1 MKEALTQLNALI
13 AETDYWKLK
22 SEAENLQ
29 TTYNY
34 MLQYAAQGME
44 DPEQGKLY
52 RQIVRKAYELTDQL
66 EFLGKYRKA
75 YGQFADKMR
84 QMHQS
89 GQHRS
94 YQELCQCLEDFSED
108 IRLSQ
113 LATKDDKQL
122 FEKQQEIRKKHEKNL
137 DELFDRIWTSTFWS
151 EEEISGVRQISESLL
166 VETNDLAVV
175 VSAVTLNLLQLF
187 DPAKFQFLLTVYRQR
202 TESLITQRAL
212 TGILLAAYYHE
223 ERLSMYPELTAALS
237 MLSELPQAIEQVNKL
252 QTLLLLS
259 RETEKIEKKMRE
271 EIIPQMLKTQHL
283 INPDMKIEDIEDL
296 EEFNPEWKRVWIWP
310 MKRYANWENCKWKEQ
325 TLTWEPLH
333 NSRHS
338 HSSSRLP
345 TGSIRSAPRS
355 PKWPAYC
362 PPAMIRETTLSD
374 TCWNCLCSATPT
386 DILSASPL

>member
-1 MKEALTQLNALI
+1 MHKDIIQLLDQRRVKEALTQLNALI

-84 QMHQS
+84 QMHQP

-113 LATKDDKQL
+113 LATKDDKRL

-259 RETEKIEKKMRE
+259 RETEKTRK
-271 EIIPQMLKTQHL
+271 
-283 INPDMKIEDIEDL
+283 EDAGR
-296 EEFNPEWKRVWIWP
+296 N
-310 MKRYANWENCKWKEQ
+310 
-325 TLTWEPLH
+325 
-333 NSRHS
+333 
-338 HSSSRLP
+338 HSSN
-345 TGSIRSAPRS
+345 AQD
-355 PKWPAYC
+355 PA
-362 PPAMIRETTLSD
+362 SD
-374 TCWNCLCSATPT
+374 
-386 DILSASPL
+386 

>member
-1 MKEALTQLNALI
+1 MHKDIIQLLDQRRVKEALTQLNALI

-66 EFLGKYRKA
+66 EFLGKYRKV

-84 QMHQS
+84 QMHQP

-108 IRLSQ
+108 IHLSQ

-151 EEEISGVRQISESLL
+151 EEEI
-166 VETNDLAVV
+166 N
-175 VSAVTLNLLQLF
+175 
-187 DPAKFQFLLTVYRQR
+187 QR
-202 TESLITQRAL
+202 L
-212 TGILLAAYYHE
+212 
-223 ERLSMYPELTAALS
+223 ERLMRDAYRSVSNVAKHHQVSLRTAAFIVACTRIL
-237 MLSELPQAIEQVNKL
+237 EA
-252 QTLLLLS
+252 
-259 RETEKIEKKMRE
+259 REVRGLY
-271 EIIPQMLKTQHL
+271 P
-283 INPDMKIEDIEDL
+283 
-296 EEFNPEWKRVWIWP
+296 
-310 MKRYANWENCKWKEQ
+310 
-325 TLTWEPLH
+325 
-333 NSRHS
+333 
-338 HSSSRLP
+338 
-345 TGSIRSAPRS
+345 
-355 PKWPAYC
+355 
-362 PPAMIRETTLSD
+362 
-374 TCWNCLCSATPT
+374 
-386 DILSASPL
+386 

>member
-1 MKEALTQLNALI
+1 
-13 AETDYWKLK
+13 
-22 SEAENLQ
+22 
-29 TTYNY
+29 
-34 MLQYAAQGME
+34 
-44 DPEQGKLY
+44 
-52 RQIVRKAYELTDQL
+52 
-66 EFLGKYRKA
+66 
-75 YGQFADKMR
+75 
-84 QMHQS
+84 MHQP

-113 LATKDDKQL
+113 LATKDGKQL
-122 FEKQQEIRKKHEKNL
+122 FERQQEIRKKHEKNL

-151 EEEISGVRQISESLL
+151 EEEISGIRQISESLL

-296 EEFNPEWKRVWIWP
+296 KADFVQAIEKIG
-310 MKRYANWENCKWKEQ
+310 Q
-325 TLTWEPLH
+325 L
-333 NSRHS
+333 
-338 HSSSRLP
+338 
-345 TGSIRSAPRS
+345 
-355 PKWPAYC
+355 
-362 PPAMIRETTLSD
+362 
-374 TCWNCLCSATPT
+374 
-386 DILSASPL
+386 